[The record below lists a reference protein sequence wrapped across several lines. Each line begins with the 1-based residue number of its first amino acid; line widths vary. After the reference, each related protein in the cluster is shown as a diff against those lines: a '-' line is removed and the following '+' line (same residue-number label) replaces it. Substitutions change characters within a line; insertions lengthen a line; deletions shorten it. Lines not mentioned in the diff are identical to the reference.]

1 MLCELL
7 FYNVLSIAKIS
18 KAYRGYTR
26 SYSMELINS
35 KES

>member
-18 KAYRGYTR
+18 KAYRGYAR
-26 SYSMELINS
+26 RYSTESINS

>member
-1 MLCELL
+1 MLCEVL

-18 KAYRGYTR
+18 KAYRGYAR
-26 SYSMELINS
+26 RYSTELINS